1 MGKQNN
7 KFHKKNFK
15 TFGISSNEKF
25 NRHRIVTATPKR
37 VFFNGG
43 DAMEFVYFKHKF
55 QNEFVH
61 ESCWDLVEPKPPI
74 IVDGVSTPNLIETNY
89 STPAPVFAVIVDDEI
104 ASQIARVDANH
115 QAQIIELNQLPFT
128 QAKKLEESWKLTSA
142 AANEKTRIENSRSS
156 LETKFH
162 ALLKNHEDKTKEFQ
176 TKVGRCMGVFNKC
189 LGEAAKVVIKDH
201 LANHRFRAAFHQ
213 LGVHFHI
220 GLGGHH
226 NVQRIVEQ
234 VSSSTWD
241 GQEDILSHISE
252 IQVLVD
258 EMDSIT
264 GTVTPS
270 EMVLSWCLTSIRK
283 SGNPCYE
290 DDIKWIEH
298 SNLNL
303 QQSIQLLQK
312 TSSRIGLE
320 NKYLLNSNPNLSE
333 QANMTI
339 KTTNEKKFCTKCKK
353 TGHYDVECWRDVQC
367 NKCGRKGHPGNRCR
381 SNAGAKNKYQQKKVA
396 GKSADAEDEGNA
408 EATPLVAMFKNKL
421 AIKDIKKKFYLF

>member
-7 KFHKKNFK
+7 KIQKKNYK
-15 TFGISSNEKF
+15 NFGASNNDKFYRSS
-25 NRHRIVTATPKR
+25 HTTPKR

-74 IVDGVSTPNLIETNY
+74 IIDGNPTPDLSETTY
-89 STPAPVFAVIVDDEI
+89 SLPAPSYATIVDDEI
-104 ASQIARVDANH
+104 ASQIARVEATH
-115 QAQIIELNQLPFT
+115 QAQINELNQLPFT
-128 QAKKLEESWKLTSA
+128 QAKRLEEGWKLSSA
-142 AANEKTRIENSRSS
+142 VANEKTRIENSRSN

-162 ALLKNHEDKTKEFQ
+162 SLLKNHEDKMKESQ
-176 TKVGRCMGVFNKC
+176 TKIGRCMGVFNKC
-189 LGEAAKVVIKDH
+189 LGEAAKVVIKEH

-234 VSSSTWD
+234 VSTSTWD

-252 IQVLVD
+252 IQILVD

-264 GTVTPS
+264 GSVTPT
-270 EMVLSWCLTSIRK
+270 EMVLSWCLSSIRR
-283 SGNPCYE
+283 SNNHCYE

-320 NKYLLNSNPNLSE
+320 KSSLMNSNSSE
-333 QANMTI
+333 QAMMVKVNDD
-339 KTTNEKKFCTKCKK
+339 KKFCNKCKK
-353 TGHYDVECWRDVQC
+353 IGHNEQECWRDVQC
-367 NKCGRKGHPGNRCR
+367 NKCGKKGHPGNR
-381 SNAGAKNKYQQKKVA
+381 
-396 GKSADAEDEGNA
+396 
-408 EATPLVAMFKNKL
+408 
-421 AIKDIKKKFYLF
+421 